1 MCSIAGGH
9 YSSQRALN
17 APSNNP
23 FWSNALPP
31 QDMQQV
37 YEYTYNDS
45 DIVPDEQ
52 RLMAQLLRNY
62 DPSARPVYNA
72 SNTVSVAFGISLTQL
87 SDMTKDHYLTRFRN
101 RTDRF
106 LLRSGISKPFWAV
119 ITGNRFHD
127 MNIFSFASFQG
138 LKPYDRVAQA
148 LVFSHQRNLKKKRV
162 ALGVAFDFAKAF
174 DTVSHRTLLEKL
186 SKAQVIDGLFE

>member
-1 MCSIAGGH
+1 MYIIPFDPITGGH

-87 SDMTKDHYLTRFRN
+87 SDMLPKSYFYLHFTLSR
-101 RTDRF
+101 
-106 LLRSGISKPFWAV
+106 GISKPFWAV

-138 LKPYDRVAQA
+138 LKPYDRVA
-148 LVFSHQRNLKKKRV
+148 
-162 ALGVAFDFAKAF
+162 
-174 DTVSHRTLLEKL
+174 
-186 SKAQVIDGLFE
+186 